1 MTSGAAVERDTATVW
16 TTPSGAPERLVWGG
30 RRFLVVAKPIPW
42 VDRTVWWDLSP
53 RVPVGGAAQLLEQP
67 MWQVQAKALD
77 IGELLILN
85 LAVTDGQ
92 HWPIT
97 AVFD

>member
-1 MTSGAAVERDTATVW
+1 MASSAAVERDTATVW
-16 TTPSGAPERLVWGG
+16 TTAAGAPERLVWGG
-30 RRFLVVAKPIPW
+30 RRFVVVTKPIPW
-42 VDRTVWWDLSP
+42 VDRTAWWESSP
-53 RVPVGGAAQLLEQP
+53 RVPVGGASQLLEQP

-77 IGELLILN
+77 TGELLIVD
-85 LAVTDGQ
+85 LAVSEGQ